1 MQTYRHILALA
12 AALIAVLAVIYAGLI
27 VGSGPATAE
36 RIVASLSRHRVQVT
50 SSFTG
55 TQIVLFGSIERD
67 PPPAVQRTNYDIVVT
82 VMGPRQTIVTRRK
95 GRVLGI
101 WANVDSRAF
110 INVPTYLSVL
120 TNRPVNSIA
129 NAETTRRLQVG
140 LENIVLPQQIGPDIA
155 DSVRDDP
162 FRKNFVKLQVDH
174 KLYSEETNGVTF
186 LTPTL
191 FRSDI
196 ALPAVAPFGNY
207 DVEVKLF
214 SEGNMVTR
222 MTSAFELVKFGFE
235 QQLADAARNH
245 GTLYGLSV
253 VAMALGTG
261 WFASIVFR
269 RD

>member
-1 MQTYRHILALA
+1 MVMHRHMLAFA
-12 AALIAVLAVIYAGLI
+12 AALAGLI
-27 VGSGPATAE
+27 AGMVPANAE
-36 RIVASLSRHRVQVT
+36 RIIASISRHRVQVT

-55 TQIVLFGSIERD
+55 AQIVLFGSIERD
-67 PPPAVQRTNYDIVVT
+67 PAPAPQRTNYDIVVT
-82 VMGPRQTIVTRRK
+82 VSGPRQTIVTRRK

-101 WANVDSRAF
+101 WANVDSRTF
-110 INVPTYLSVL
+110 VNVPTYLSVL

-140 LENIVLPQQIGPDIA
+140 LENIVLPQQIGPDVA
-155 DSVRDDP
+155 DVVRDDP
-162 FRKNFVKLQVDH
+162 FRKNFVRLQVDH

-186 LTPTL
+186 ISPTL
-191 FRSDI
+191 FRADI

-214 SEGNMVTR
+214 SDGNMITR

-235 QQLADAARNH
+235 QYLADAAHNH
-245 GTLYGLSV
+245 GALYGLTTV
-253 VAMALGTG
+253 LMALGTG

>member
-1 MQTYRHILALA
+1 MVTYRHMLALA
-12 AALIAVLAVIYAGLI
+12 AVHAAVLAGLI
-27 VGSGPATAE
+27 AGMVPANAE
-36 RIVASLSRHRVQVT
+36 RIIASISRHRVQVT

-67 PPPAVQRTNYDIVVT
+67 PAPAPQRSNYDIVVT
-82 VMGPRQTIVTRRK
+82 VSGPRQTIVTRRK
-95 GRVLGI
+95 GRVVGI
-101 WANVDSRAF
+101 WANVDSRTF
-110 INVPTYLSVL
+110 VNVPTYLSVL

-140 LENIVLPQQIGPDIA
+140 LENIVLPQQIGTDIA
-155 DSVRDDP
+155 DVVRDDP
-162 FRKNFVKLQVDH
+162 FRKNFVRLQVDH

-186 LTPTL
+186 ITPTL
-191 FRSDI
+191 FRADI

-214 SEGNMVTR
+214 SDGNMITR

-235 QQLADAARNH
+235 QYVADAARNH
-245 GTLYGLSV
+245 GALYGLTTV
-253 VAMALGTG
+253 LMALGTG
-261 WFASIVFR
+261 WFASVVFR